1 MKIRQFIRKYRF
13 EVTLVILT
21 VIAVLLLVGND
32 SNNRIKGLVDQI
44 SNAVGN
50 FLMRMLDGILENY
63 AKLTPSDLFAFG
75 LLLLIAF
82 LVFFR
87 IRWRVLTAPQ
97 FNVRVCPKCGHK
109 IHRSHRK
116 NTDRFLG
123 TILFIA
129 LKRYKCVDRKCGW
142 NGLVTAK
149 SRMVELEP
157 IIDEP

>member
-1 MKIRQFIRKYRF
+1 MR
-13 EVTLVILT
+13 ILNS
-21 VIAVLLLVGND
+21 IQL
-32 SNNRIKGLVDQI
+32 
-44 SNAVGN
+44 
-50 FLMRMLDGILENY
+50 NY
-63 AKLTPSDLFAFG
+63 AKLTLSDLFAFG

-87 IRWRVLTAPQ
+87 VRWRVLTAPQ
-97 FNVRVCPKCGHK
+97 FNVRVCPKCWHK

-123 TILFIA
+123 IILFIA

-157 IIDEP
+157 ILDEP